1 MVDPNKSP
9 AVQSY
14 NADKAR
20 RRSADR
26 DTLAEGL
33 EDTFPASDPVSATQS
48 SVASTIDGKAAND
61 RDGAPL
67 VDEALRSTGELG
79 GIEHLGGVRSLRRGA
94 VRLSDQASEVASGA
108 VAVGKAEAKSVL
120 RSVEDLVK
128 ERPLATVAIVAAVA
142 WFWGA
147 TR

>member
-1 MVDPNKSP
+1 
-9 AVQSY
+9 
-14 NADKAR
+14 
-20 RRSADR
+20 
-26 DTLAEGL
+26 
-33 EDTFPASDPVSATQS
+33 
-48 SVASTIDGKAAND
+48 
-61 RDGAPL
+61 

-79 GIEHLGGVRSLRRGA
+79 GIEHGGGARALRRDA

-120 RSVEDLVK
+120 QSVEDLVK

>member
-1 MVDPNKSP
+1 MADPNKSP
-9 AVQSY
+9 AVRSY

-26 DTLAEGL
+26 DNLEQGL

-48 SVASTIDGKAAND
+48 SVASTIDGNAAND
-61 RDGAPL
+61 RDDAPL

-79 GIEHLGGVRSLRRGA
+79 GIEHGGGVRALRRDA
-94 VRLSDQASEVASGA
+94 VRLSDRASEVASGA

-120 RSVEDLVK
+120 QSVEDIVK
-128 ERPLATVAIVAAVA
+128 ERPLAAVAIVAAVA